1 MAHKVFTFIP
11 DTVIAA
17 NKAILATT
25 GVQLRDNTE
34 FLKEQFDDTLPDR
47 AVVHLYNHQHFY

>member
-1 MAHKVFTFIP
+1 MAHRTFTFIA

-25 GVQLRDNTE
+25 GIQLRDNTE
-34 FLKEQFDDTLPDR
+34 FLKEQFDDTL
-47 AVVHLYNHQHFY
+47 ANLAAIHLYHHANQM